1 MKFFNMSIT
10 VIIILILFG
19 CNNEPEK
26 DSNVN
31 SVEEPTLI
39 EEHEFGLGKQGEFY
53 RFNKVE
59 DIGTY
64 STGPITI
71 EIEMMETIKG
81 SMEPEVSF
89 YDKKEYKDMEFIG
102 VQMKFD
108 LNEEVDLDKLSF
120 SNEEN
125 IHLITDTGESI
136 DQADQSLSSIIDIAT
151 LKNAQIQEADAEP
164 HLRMFIFQLEESTA
178 EEIEEATLIIEAP
191 IDNEGNPVGEDL
203 EIEIYVKE
211 KNFLS

>member
-1 MKFFNMSIT
+1 MKFFNLSIT

-39 EEHEFGLGKQGEFY
+39 EEHEFGLGKLGEFY

-71 EIEMMETIKG
+71 EIEMVETIKG
-81 SMEPEVSF
+81 SMGTEVSS
-89 YDKKEYKDMEFIG
+89 YDKEEYKDMELIG
-102 VQMKFD
+102 VQMTFD

-120 SNEEN
+120 SDEEN

-136 DQADQSLSSIIDIAT
+136 DQPDQSLSSIIDIAT

-164 HLRMFIFQLEESTA
+164 HLRMFVFQLEESTA
-178 EEIEEATLIIEAP
+178 EEIEKATLIIDAP
-191 IDNEGNPVGEDL
+191 VDSEGNSVGEDL
-203 EIEIYVKE
+203 EIEIDLQK
-211 KNFLS
+211 